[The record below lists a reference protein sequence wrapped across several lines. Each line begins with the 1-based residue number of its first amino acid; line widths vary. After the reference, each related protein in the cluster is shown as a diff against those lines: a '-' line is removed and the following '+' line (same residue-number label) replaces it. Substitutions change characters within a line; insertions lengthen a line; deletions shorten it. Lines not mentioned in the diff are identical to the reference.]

1 MKINNFRLGATGRY
15 PRGRADQHDEG
26 ELRMAIAADH
36 ASAIVR
42 IEFGKPIGW
51 LGLPVTEARAL
62 AELLSK
68 TADEVERRK
77 A

>member
-1 MKINNFRLGATGRY
+1 
-15 PRGRADQHDEG
+15 
-26 ELRMAIAADH
+26 MAIAADH